1 MINLADGSF
10 VETSSAMAAR
20 ELKKRYDMHFG
31 VSIEARSPFALT
43 SFVNQHGKQMI
54 RLGCVVF
61 PIVSAVTQF
70 IYVVIVNYPLLSPLH
85 RKWRKE

>member
-1 MINLADGSF
+1 MLNSADGSF

-54 RLGCVVF
+54 RLGCVLF
-61 PIVSAVTQF
+61 NAVSANSQF
-70 IYVVIVNYPLLSPLH
+70 V
-85 RKWRKE
+85 